1 MTTWECPPR
10 ASARLP
16 VGMRIRVLSV
26 PLGFVRHAG
35 AMVSARRSVGRED
48 SQAGSAPRWREGGA
62 GFLPGNLP
70 EKLHVGAPPT
80 AGPTHSCH
88 LAEGRGREAAPGGAW
103 LDPEMRK

>member
-10 ASARLP
+10 ASASACGHAHSCAVRATGFCETRRIHGVRSLQRWRWRLAS
-16 VGMRIRVLSV
+16 RVS
-26 PLGFVRHAG
+26 PAG
-35 AMVSARRSVGRED
+35 
-48 SQAGSAPRWREGGA
+48 REGGA

-88 LAEGRGREAAPGGAW
+88 LAEGRGREGAPGGAW